1 MSDKLRIKCLKLN
14 NYRNHK
20 FLKVEPEKDIIM
32 ISGKNGSGKTNILEA
47 ISLFDS
53 YSGFRNSGLKD
64 LISYDLIGPT
74 ELFGVNLSINK
85 ENELIDLGL
94 GIERNDSTLK
104 KVSSLNKKKNKPSN
118 FRDLISIFW
127 VLPEMS
133 HMFQGGAE
141 LRRNFLDLMI
151 SSINKSYKKTLSE
164 YKKYKSERLQIL
176 KKNYVSKNEDWLDVI
191 ERKMSEKGIIICDA
205 RRVFLNELN
214 KSFRKIDDQIPFLT
228 LKLNGKIDLI
238 LETNTAIYAEEILF
252 NTLKMNRTKD
262 ALTGRTNFSA
272 DKSDLL
278 VFEKYSNKQA
288 NLFSTGEQKIIVI
301 SIIFAYLDM
310 LEKKERKILFLLDDI
325 FSYLDLRFINQII
338 NKLRELE
345 LQTWVTDVRADL
357 ENELE
362 KFNSFT
368 HNINI
373 DDYRFKVINNQL

>member
-64 LISYDLIGPT
+64 LLSYDLIGPT

-141 LRRNFLDLMI
+141 LRRNF
-151 SSINKSYKKTLSE
+151 
-164 YKKYKSERLQIL
+164 
-176 KKNYVSKNEDWLDVI
+176 
-191 ERKMSEKGIIICDA
+191 
-205 RRVFLNELN
+205 
-214 KSFRKIDDQIPFLT
+214 
-228 LKLNGKIDLI
+228 
-238 LETNTAIYAEEILF
+238 
-252 NTLKMNRTKD
+252 
-262 ALTGRTNFSA
+262 
-272 DKSDLL
+272 
-278 VFEKYSNKQA
+278 
-288 NLFSTGEQKIIVI
+288 
-301 SIIFAYLDM
+301 
-310 LEKKERKILFLLDDI
+310 
-325 FSYLDLRFINQII
+325 
-338 NKLRELE
+338 
-345 LQTWVTDVRADL
+345 
-357 ENELE
+357 
-362 KFNSFT
+362 
-368 HNINI
+368 
-373 DDYRFKVINNQL
+373 

>member
-238 LETNTAIYAEEILF
+238 LETKTAIYAEEILF

>member
-1 MSDKLRIKCLKLN
+1 MSNKLRIKCLKLN

-53 YSGFRNSGLKD
+53 NSGFRNSGLKD
-64 LISYDLIGPT
+64 LISTDLIGPT
-74 ELFGVNLSINK
+74 ELFGVNLSIKK

-94 GIERNDSTLK
+94 GIETKDSTLK
-104 KVSSLNKKKNKPSN
+104 KVSSLNKKKSKTVN
-118 FRDLISIFW
+118 FRNLISIFW

-176 KKNYVSKNEDWLDVI
+176 KKNYVLKNEDWLDVI
-191 ERKMSEKGIIICDA
+191 ERKMSEKGIILCDA

-214 KSFRKIDDQIPFLT
+214 KSFRKIDDQIPFLI

-238 LETNTAIYAEEILF
+238 LETKTAIYAEEILF
-252 NTLKMNRTKD
+252 NTLKMNRSKD

-278 VFEKYSNKQA
+278 VFEKNSNKQA

-301 SIIFAYLDM
+301 SIIFAYLEI
-310 LEKKERKILFLLDDI
+310 LEKKETKLLFLLDDI
-325 FSYLDLRFINQII
+325 FSYLDLRFINKII
-338 NKLRELE
+338 NKLKELE
-345 LQTWVTDVRADL
+345 LQTWITDVRADL

-362 KFNSFT
+362 KFNSLT